1 MMNIENPR
9 LSSLKIFLP
18 PVLLIQLL
26 DSDGLVS
33 RGFLL
38 DLVLVVLFTDYL
50 EVDLVLTRD
59 VPLLLQQ
66 QSGVP
71 GNIIMLDF

>member
-1 MMNIENPR
+1 MINIENTR